1 MRNNPD
7 DLSNQL
13 LAKIE
18 KLLKQEMK
26 HTKAYHKITAGTADI
41 VQGRNEC
48 ASYLDFMIKKWK
60 QELGL

>member
-1 MRNNPD
+1 MRGDPD

-26 HTKAYHKITAGTADI
+26 HTKAYHKITDGTADI
-41 VQGRNEC
+41 VQGRHEC

-60 QELGL
+60 EELGL